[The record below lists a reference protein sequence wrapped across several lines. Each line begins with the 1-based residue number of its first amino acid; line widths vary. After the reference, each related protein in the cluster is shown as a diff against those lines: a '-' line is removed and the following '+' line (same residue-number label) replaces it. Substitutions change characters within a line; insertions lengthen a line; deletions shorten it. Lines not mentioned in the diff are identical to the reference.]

1 MSVESTAWVSLTFVF
16 SDQKQDPKDDI
27 HFVENKIRCFHF
39 LVNCIFCCFVSLCP
53 ATHQPDHTKK
63 ERDNTS
69 TSCLSKR
76 SDWYPYC
83 LMRTGQRESKFVF
96 KIPHTTPL
104 LTGDFSKVTCAGSL
118 RHKGL
123 RFIFCDLPVGD
134 KMILQGRITIVGDRK
149 ERQRTAA
156 VSVLRQ
162 FFHFR
167 LSNSWCNVLGNY
179 TSYYQ
184 ISER

>member
-1 MSVESTAWVSLTFVF
+1 MESTAWVSLTSVF

-39 LVNCIFCCFVSLCP
+39 LVNCIFCCFVSLCH
-53 ATHQPDHTKK
+53 ATHQPDHKK
-63 ERDNTS
+63 KRDNTS

-76 SDWYPYC
+76 LDWYPYC

-104 LTGDFSKVTCAGSL
+104 LTGDFSKVTCARSL

-134 KMILQGRITIVGDRK
+134 KMIFTGENHHSGGRKGKTKDSSSFCS
-149 ERQRTAA
+149 QA
-156 VSVLRQ
+156 VLSFQAFQ
-162 FFHFR
+162 F
-167 LSNSWCNVLGNY
+167 LV
-179 TSYYQ
+179 
-184 ISER
+184 

>member
-1 MSVESTAWVSLTFVF
+1 MSFSHICILWSETGPKRWHSFCWKQNKVF
-16 SDQKQDPKDDI
+16 SLFSKLHI
-27 HFVENKIRCFHF
+27 LLFCFT
-39 LVNCIFCCFVSLCP
+39 LPCDSSARP
-53 ATHQPDHTKK
+53 QKK

-76 SDWYPYC
+76 LDWYPYC

-104 LTGDFSKVTCAGSL
+104 LTGDFSKVTCARSL

-134 KMILQGRITIVGDRK
+134 KMIFTGENHHSGGRKGKTKDSSSFCS
-149 ERQRTAA
+149 QA
-156 VSVLRQ
+156 VLSFQAFQ
-162 FFHFR
+162 F
-167 LSNSWCNVLGNY
+167 LV
-179 TSYYQ
+179 
-184 ISER
+184 